1 MLEVID
7 TKSKECQAL
16 ILSPTRELAIQI
28 QNVVKHLGDYMNI
41 HTHACIGGK
50 NVGEDVKKLQQGQQI
65 VSGTPGRVI
74 DVIKEEIYKLE
85 ISRFLF

>member
-1 MLEVID
+1 
-7 TKSKECQAL
+7 
-16 ILSPTRELAIQI
+16 
-28 QNVVKHLGDYMNI
+28 MNI

-74 DVIKEEIYKLE
+74 DVIKRRNLQTRNIKVLILDEADELLQKGLKNRSTKSTNIYHL
-85 ISRFLF
+85 RFK

>member
-1 MLEVID
+1 
-7 TKSKECQAL
+7 
-16 ILSPTRELAIQI
+16 
-28 QNVVKHLGDYMNI
+28 MNI